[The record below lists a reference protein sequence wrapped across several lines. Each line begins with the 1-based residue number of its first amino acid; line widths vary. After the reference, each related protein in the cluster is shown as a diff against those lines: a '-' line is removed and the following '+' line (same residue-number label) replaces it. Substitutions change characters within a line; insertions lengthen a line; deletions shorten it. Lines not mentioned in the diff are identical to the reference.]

1 MATKWSV
8 EPYAML
14 GPVGSLGRQVAIV
27 TGAGRG
33 IGAAIAGRLADDGV
47 AVGLADI
54 DGTAAAETAAALTD
68 QGHDA
73 IGLTLD
79 VTDSAAFATVAAT
92 VADHFGDL
100 TILVN
105 NAGLTRTAM
114 VHRMTDA
121 EWDTVQDVVV
131 RGSFH
136 GVRAVAPWFRVRDGH
151 GRRVVNVS
159 STSGLHPSVG
169 GLNYATAKA
178 GIVGMTRAL
187 SAEWA
192 PFGVTV
198 NAVAPGFIATP
209 LTAAADAGADIGL
222 PSEIRD
228 RIIAR
233 IPAGRP
239 GTPADVAEAVAFF
252 CSPRAGFVTGQ
263 TLEVHG
269 GLTDIAP
276 R

>member
-1 MATKWSV
+1 MLRPV
-8 EPYAML
+8 E
-14 GPVGSLGRQVAIV
+14 SLDRQVAIV

-33 IGAAIAGRLADDGV
+33 IGAAIAARLAEDGV
-47 AVGLADI
+47 AVCLADR
-54 DGTAAAETAAALTD
+54 DGAAAIATAEALTD
-68 QGHDA
+68 RGHRA
-73 IGLTLD
+73 LGLTLD
-79 VTDSAAFATVAAT
+79 VTDAAAFSAAAAEVAERL
-92 VADHFGDL
+92 GEP

-114 VHRMTDA
+114 VHRMTDD
-121 EWDTVQDVVV
+121 EWSAVHDVVL

-136 GVRAVAPWFRVRDGH
+136 GVRAVAPWFRDRTRRP
-151 GRRVVNVS
+151 RRVVNVS
-159 STSGLHPSVG
+159 SVAGLHPSVG
-169 GLNYATAKA
+169 GLNYAAAKA

-209 LTAAADAGADIGL
+209 LTAAAEAGVEIGL
-222 PSEIRD
+222 PPAIRAG
-228 RIIAR
+228 IVAR

-239 GTPADVAEAVAFF
+239 GTPEDVAEAVAFF

-276 R
+276 SDAPPRPA